1 MGQHAARGIGRA
13 IVLAIALALGG
24 CMGAQDKAPEP
35 VTSEQAAAERGLGG
49 APAEKRMPHAES
61 ASSPADASKPSETR
75 HIIRRAEV
83 SLLVSSVPGAVE
95 EVRALAKSKGGYVS
109 SESLDTSSG
118 QIPNGS
124 LTLRVP
130 VARFDETLAA
140 FGSLGEVQSRHVSA
154 EDVTLE
160 FVDTESRL
168 RNLQREEAQFL
179 KVLERSGSIRDV
191 LAVERE
197 LSRVRGEIEQ
207 TTGRLRQLGNLI
219 DLATITVNLSA
230 RSQQAVTSPW
240 DLAPVV
246 RNAWQDAQEQLAGS
260 TARAL
265 SGLVWVGAYLVPL
278 AVPSLLLYLL
288 IGWILARLLVGRVA
302 WLTPARFR
310 MGWLLVG
317 LSLLVLAYPPLL
329 LLLLALSALAFAA
342 SKVPALRRRW
352 EPPGSGP
359 S

>member
-1 MGQHAARGIGRA
+1 M
-13 IVLAIALALGG
+13 VK
-24 CMGAQDKAPEP
+24 DEP
-35 VTSEQAAAERGLGG
+35 AN
-49 APAEKRMPHAES
+49 APAS
-61 ASSPADASKPSETR
+61 AR
-75 HIIRRAEV
+75 RIIRRAEV
-83 SLLVSSVPGAVE
+83 SLLVTAVPRALE
-95 EVRALAKSKGGYVS
+95 AVRALAKSKGGYVS
-109 SESLDTSSG
+109 NESLDTSSG

-140 FGSLGEVQSRHVSA
+140 FSALGTVQSRHVSA

-160 FVDTESRL
+160 VVDTESRL

-179 KVLERSGSIRDV
+179 KVLARSGSIRDV

-219 DLATITVNLSA
+219 DLATIDVSLTA
-230 RSQQAVTSPW
+230 RAAAEATSPW

-246 RNAWQDAQEQLAGS
+246 RNAWQDAEAQLAAT

-278 AVPSLLLYLL
+278 AIPSLLLYL
-288 IGWILARLLVGRVA
+288 IVGWILARLLVGRVA

-317 LSLLVLAYPPLL
+317 LGVLVLAYPPFLL
-329 LLLLALSALAFAA
+329 FLLALAVLAFGA
-342 SKVPALRRRW
+342 SKVPAIKRRW
-352 EPPGSGP
+352 DRPEA
-359 S
+359 